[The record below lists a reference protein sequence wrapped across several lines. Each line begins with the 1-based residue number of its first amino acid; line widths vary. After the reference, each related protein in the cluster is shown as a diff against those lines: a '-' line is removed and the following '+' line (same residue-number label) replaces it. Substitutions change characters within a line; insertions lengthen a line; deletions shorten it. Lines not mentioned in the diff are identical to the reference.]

1 MWYFAEGTNLGFR
14 DFIFLVN
21 YKSRSTRQQ
30 SAGKELGVMAQRE
43 APNLPSMHQLRKTG
57 SCGRRGKSVAQ
68 PFIYR
73 RSPAQHSGDFLIS
86 DTIASS
92 SSQSESFFN
101 IFPDGLHEMRR
112 S

>member
-1 MWYFAEGTNLGFR
+1 
-14 DFIFLVN
+14 
-21 YKSRSTRQQ
+21 
-30 SAGKELGVMAQRE
+30 MAQRE

-73 RSPAQHSGDFLIS
+73 RNPAQHSGDFLIS

-92 SSQSESFFN
+92 SSQSESSFN